1 MISLAS
7 GLPLLQIDNH
17 RIAGYSR
24 EWLEQSIQNAAAQ
37 AGHEKWWFA
46 TDIVKSLFLYLR
58 ERFEA
63 TVITVNELFG
73 KLRATLEVLGFHDIA
88 ARLEDQTPPLRVS
101 LTEIATKATAGA
113 YELDFF
119 KVLAKTLQD
128 VRTEVYADGLRDAVR
143 VLCGTKRWNRRCD
156 MLRQEIVNFLESQV
170 SQEGTLK
177 VHVC

>member
-7 GLPLLQIDNH
+7 GLPLLQIDNR
-17 RIAGYSR
+17 RIAGYSK
-24 EWLEQSIQNAAAQ
+24 EWLEQSVQEAAAQ

-63 TVITVNELFG
+63 TVITVTELFG
-73 KLRATLEVLGFHDIA
+73 KLRATLEVLGFQDIA
-88 ARLEDQTPPLRVS
+88 ERLEDQTPPLRVS
-101 LTEIATKATAGA
+101 LTEIAAKAKAGA

-119 KVLAKTLQD
+119 KALTKTLEGGGS
-128 VRTEVYADGLRDAVR
+128 EVYADGLQDAVR
-143 VLCGTKRWNRRCD
+143 LLCGTKRWNRRCES
-156 MLRQEIVNFLESQV
+156 LCQEIVTFLQSQV
-170 SQEGTLK
+170 NQGGAVK